1 MVKALRMFFSA
12 EGANPW
18 MVVLCLVAAGMAEGF
33 GIATL
38 LPLLTVAQ
46 GEGAGD
52 NAVGRFVQP
61 LIEGLSYE
69 AAIGALLAVVLLGIL
84 LKVGLSMLAMR
95 YVGYSVAE
103 VSTRLRT
110 RLIRQILAVRW
121 GYLVRHATGRF
132 INAVSSQVGAMVEAF
147 RSAASLV
154 ATLIQTA
161 MLLVVAFVVSWQVA
175 LGAVLLATLLGV
187 ALHAFVDRSRRAGR
201 ASNRRNRE
209 LVTFLSE
216 TMNNIKPVK
225 AMGRDAGFSRLF
237 EKKIR
242 SLRKAARKQVMSKE
256 ALKNL
261 EEVIISVFLAAGAFV
276 ALVVLKERV
285 ADIIVVGLVLAR
297 TVKSVAKVQEQY
309 QIVAALEG
317 PFEEIRELLDETLA
331 EEERREG
338 PEAPVFSRAVR
349 FERVSFAYDRQP
361 VLQDVTL
368 DVPFGKVVVITGP
381 SGGGKT
387 TLVDLVL
394 GLHRPGSGR
403 VLVDGVPLDEVGI
416 VSWRQQVGYVAQDL
430 VLLNDT
436 VAANITLGQ
445 PGIDDAAVQAALDLA
460 GASGF
465 VSALP
470 QGVATVVGDKG
481 AALSGGQ
488 RQRIALAR
496 ALVTRPRLLVLDEVT
511 SALDPETEREIC
523 ANIRGLAGG
532 AAVLAITHRPAFLG
546 FADIVYHLDGGRVRR
561 QAGAALGAAAGMAV

>member
-1 MVKALRMFFSA
+1 
-12 EGANPW
+12 
-18 MVVLCLVAAGMAEGF
+18 
-33 GIATL
+33 
-38 LPLLTVAQ
+38 
-46 GEGAGD
+46 
-52 NAVGRFVQP
+52 
-61 LIEGLSYE
+61 
-69 AAIGALLAVVLLGIL
+69 
-84 LKVGLSMLAMR
+84 MLAMR

-121 GYLVRHATGRF
+121 GYLVRHASGRF

-147 RSAASLV
+147 RAAASLV
-154 ATLIQTA
+154 ATLIQTT

-309 QIVAALEG
+309 QVVAALEG

-338 PEAPVFSRAVR
+338 PDAPVFSRAVR

-361 VLQDVTL
+361 VLEDVTL

-394 GLHRPGSGR
+394 GLHRPGPGASSSTGCRWTRWASSPGAGR
-403 VLVDGVPLDEVGI
+403 
-416 VSWRQQVGYVAQDL
+416 SATWRRTWCCSTTPWRPTSPWPARHRRRGRGGGAR
-430 VLLNDT
+430 
-436 VAANITLGQ
+436 
-445 PGIDDAAVQAALDLA
+445 PG

-465 VSALP
+465 VRALP

-488 RQRIALAR
+488 RQRIALAAR
-496 ALVTRPRLLVLDEVT
+496 VVTKPRLLVLDEVT
-511 SALDPETEREIC
+511 SALDPRPSARSAPTSAASPAGRRC
-523 ANIRGLAGG
+523 SRSPTGRRSWASPTSSTTSTAGG
-532 AAVLAITHRPAFLG
+532 SGAASGRAPPQRRRPEWRFSRCRPAPPAGSAPKAAVSGTPPRRRPA
-546 FADIVYHLDGGRVRR
+546 R
-561 QAGAALGAAAGMAV
+561 